1 MDAPVPRS
9 DAPSPPRIPPLMPD
23 ASLDA
28 RPDDLLDSHAL
39 AHAEMLG
46 LHARQVVE
54 GYLAGEHRSPFYG
67 FATEFAQHR
76 EYSQGD
82 DLRHLDWK
90 VLGRTDR
97 YYVKQ
102 YEQETNFVAQIL
114 LDGSESM
121 RYGSASVSKLHFGK
135 QLAAC
140 LAYLILLQR
149 DAVAVGLFD
158 AGLRRYLPRSNNR
171 ANLHIVMSQL
181 AAFEAGS
188 TTQIGAVLH
197 EMARQTPR
205 KGIVILISDLFDDE
219 ERILE
224 GVQHLRFVGHEVILF
239 HVLDP
244 AELEFPFTG
253 NIEFVGLEG
262 LPTLLTRAHE
272 IRRSYR
278 QEMDAFRNRLREG
291 CEHNQSHYVLV
302 NTGHPL
308 KETLSGYLAFRRK
321 TGRSRRRTG

>member
-1 MDAPVPRS
+1 MSSR
-9 DAPSPPRIPPLMPD
+9 
-23 ASLDA
+23 
-28 RPDDLLDSHAL
+28 RPDDLLDAHVL
-39 AHAEMLG
+39 AHAERLG

-54 GYLAGEHRSPFYG
+54 GYMAGEHRSPFFG

-102 YEQETNFVAQIL
+102 YEQETNYVAQIL

-121 RYGSASVSKLHFGK
+121 RYGSGSVTKLHYAK

-171 ANLHIVMSQL
+171 GNIHVIMGQL
-181 AAFEAGS
+181 AAFEPGS
-188 TTQIGAVLH
+188 QTQIAAVLH
-197 EMARQTPR
+197 EMAQQTPR
-205 KGIVILISDLFDDE
+205 KGIVVLISDLFDDE

-224 GVQHLRFVGHEVILF
+224 GIQHLRFIGHEVIVF

-244 AELEFPFTG
+244 AELEFPFAG

-262 LPTLLTRAHE
+262 IPPVLTRAQE
-272 IRRSYR
+272 IRATYR
-278 QEMDAFRNRLREG
+278 AEVEAFRRRLREG
-291 CEHNQSHYVLV
+291 CEKNQSHYVLV
-302 NTGHPL
+302 NTGEAL
-308 KETLSGYLAFRRK
+308 RDTLSSYLAFRRK
-321 TGRSRRRTG
+321 TGRSRRGRA

>member
-1 MDAPVPRS
+1 MSVT
-9 DAPSPPRIPPLMPD
+9 
-23 ASLDA
+23 
-28 RPDDLLDSHAL
+28 RPDELLDPSAL
-39 AHAEMLG
+39 AHAELLG

-54 GYLAGEHRSPFYG
+54 GYLAGEHRSPYFG

-102 YEQETNFVAQIL
+102 YEQETNYVAQVL

-121 RYGSASVSKLHFGK
+121 RYGSGAVTKLHYGK

-158 AGLRRYLPRSNNR
+158 AAMRRYLPRSNNR
-171 ANLHIVMSQL
+171 ANIHVIMGQL
-181 AAFEAGS
+181 AKYETAAEAR
-188 TTQIGAVLH
+188 TQVGAVLH

-205 KGIVILISDLFDDE
+205 KGIVVLISDLFDEE
-219 ERILE
+219 ERVLE
-224 GVQHLRFVGHEVILF
+224 GIQHLRFIGHEVIVF

-244 AELEFPFTG
+244 AEIEFPFSG

-262 LPTLLTRAHE
+262 MPAQLTRAQE

-278 QEMDAFRNRLREG
+278 EEVEAFCRRLREG
-291 CEHNQSHYVLV
+291 CERNQSHYVLV
-302 NTGHPL
+302 NTGLPL
-308 KETLSGYLAFRRK
+308 RETLSGYLGF
-321 TGRSRRRTG
+321 RRRTGRLRSRSL

>member
-1 MDAPVPRS
+1 MSPTAP
-9 DAPSPPRIPPLMPD
+9 
-23 ASLDA
+23 
-28 RPDDLLDSHAL
+28 RPDDLLDPHAL
-39 AHAEMLG
+39 AHAELLG

-54 GYLAGEHRSPFYG
+54 GYLAGEHRSPYFG

-121 RYGSASVSKLHFGK
+121 RYGSGPITKLHYAK

-140 LAYLILLQR
+140 LSYLILLQR

-171 ANLHIVMSQL
+171 ANLQVIMGQL
-181 AAFEAGS
+181 AAFDPGAL
-188 TTQIGAVLH
+188 THIGPVLH
-197 EMARQTPR
+197 EMAAQTPR
-205 KGIVILISDLFDDE
+205 KGMVLLISDLFDDE
-219 ERILE
+219 EQIL
-224 GVQHLRFVGHEVILF
+224 GGIQHLRYIGHEVIVF

-244 AELEFPFTG
+244 AELDFPFTG
-253 NIEFVGLEG
+253 NVEFVGLEG
-262 LPTLLTRAHE
+262 VPPLLTRAQE
-272 IRRSYR
+272 IRRSY
-278 QEMDAFRNRLREG
+278 QTEIDAFRTRLREG
-291 CEHNQSHYVLV
+291 CERNQCHYVLV
-302 NTGHPL
+302 NTRDAL
-308 KETLSGYLAFRRK
+308 RDTLSGYLAFRRK
-321 TGRSRRRTG
+321 TGRSRRGAA

>member
-1 MDAPVPRS
+1 M
-9 DAPSPPRIPPLMPD
+9 
-23 ASLDA
+23 ASTP
-28 RPDDLLDSHAL
+28 PDDLLDPQAL
-39 AHAEMLG
+39 AHAELLG

-54 GYLAGEHRSPFYG
+54 GYLAGEHRSPYFG

-82 DLRHLDWK
+82 DPRHLDWK

-102 YEQETNFVAQIL
+102 YEQETNFVAQVL

-121 RYGSASVSKLHFGK
+121 RYGSGAVTKLHYGK

-158 AGLRRYLPRSNNR
+158 AALRRYLPRSNNR
-171 ANLHIVMSQL
+171 ANIHLIMSQL
-181 AAFEAGS
+181 AAFDGGER
-188 TTQIGAVLH
+188 TQIGPVLH
-197 EMARQTPR
+197 EMATQTPR
-205 KGIVILISDLFDDE
+205 KGMVVLISDLFDE
-219 ERILE
+219 EAAILE
-224 GVQHLRFVGHEVILF
+224 GIQHLRFVGHEVIVF

-244 AELEFPFTG
+244 AELEFPFRG

-262 LPTLLTRAHE
+262 LPPQQTRAAE
-272 IRRSYR
+272 IRKSYR
-278 QEMDAFRNRLREG
+278 REVEAFCGRLREG
-291 CEHNQSHYVLV
+291 CERNQSHYVLV
-302 NTGHPL
+302 NTGEPL
-308 KETLSGYLAFRRK
+308 RETLSGYLAFRRK
-321 TGRSRRRTG
+321 TGRVRRQGY

>member
-1 MDAPVPRS
+1 MADNHAQN
-9 DAPSPPRIPPLMPD
+9 
-23 ASLDA
+23 
-28 RPDDLLDSHAL
+28 DLLDPHAL
-39 AHAEMLG
+39 AHAELLG

-54 GYLAGEHRSPFYG
+54 GYLAGEHRSPFFG

-102 YEQETNFVAQIL
+102 YEQETNYVAQVL

-121 RYGSASVSKLHFGK
+121 SYGSRGVSKLQYGK

-158 AGLRRYLPRSNNR
+158 ATLRRYLPRSNNR
-171 ANLHIVMSQL
+171 SNIHVIMGQL
-181 AAFEAGS
+181 ASFTSGAQ
-188 TTQIGAVLH
+188 TQIGADLH
-197 EMARQTPR
+197 AMARQTPR
-205 KGIVILISDLFDDE
+205 KGIVLLISDLFDEE

-224 GVQHLRFVGHEVILF
+224 GIQHLRFVGHEVIVF

-244 AELEFPFTG
+244 AELDFPFSG
-253 NIEFVGLEG
+253 NVEFIGLEG
-262 LPTLLTRAHE
+262 ATPVLTRAHE
-272 IRRSYR
+272 IRKGY
-278 QEMDAFRNRLREG
+278 QEEIEAFRTRLREG
-291 CEHNQSHYVLV
+291 CERNQSHYVLV
-302 NTGHPL
+302 NTRDSL
-308 KETLSGYLAFRRK
+308 RETLSGYLAFRRK
-321 TGRSRRRTG
+321 TGRVRRGA

>member
-1 MDAPVPRS
+1 MADNHAQN
-9 DAPSPPRIPPLMPD
+9 
-23 ASLDA
+23 
-28 RPDDLLDSHAL
+28 DLLDPHAL
-39 AHAEMLG
+39 AHAELLG

-54 GYLAGEHRSPFYG
+54 GYLAGEHRSPFFG

-102 YEQETNFVAQIL
+102 YEQETNYVAQVL

-121 RYGSASVSKLHFGK
+121 SYGSRGVSKLQYGK

-158 AGLRRYLPRSNNR
+158 ATLRRYLPRSNNR
-171 ANLHIVMSQL
+171 SNIHVIMGQL
-181 AAFEAGS
+181 ASFTSGAQ
-188 TTQIGAVLH
+188 TQIGAVLH

-205 KGIVILISDLFDDE
+205 KGIVLLISDLFDEE

-224 GVQHLRFVGHEVILF
+224 GIQHLRFVGHEVIVF

-244 AELEFPFTG
+244 AELDFPFSG
-253 NIEFVGLEG
+253 NVEFIGLEG
-262 LPTLLTRAHE
+262 ATPVLTRAHE
-272 IRRSYR
+272 IRKGY
-278 QEMDAFRNRLREG
+278 QEEIEAFRTRLREG
-291 CEHNQSHYVLV
+291 CERNQSHYVLV
-302 NTGHPL
+302 NTRDSL
-308 KETLSGYLAFRRK
+308 RETLSGYLAFRRK
-321 TGRSRRRTG
+321 TGRVRRGA

>member
-1 MDAPVPRS
+1 M
-9 DAPSPPRIPPLMPD
+9 
-23 ASLDA
+23 
-28 RPDDLLDSHAL
+28 
-39 AHAEMLG
+39 
-46 LHARQVVE
+46 
-54 GYLAGEHRSPFYG
+54 
-67 FATEFAQHR
+67 
-76 EYSQGD
+76 
-82 DLRHLDWK
+82 RHLDWK

-102 YEQETNFVAQIL
+102 YEQETNYVAQVL

-121 RYGSASVSKLHFGK
+121 RYGSGGVTKLHYGK

-158 AGLRRYLPRSNNR
+158 AAMRRYLPRSNNR
-171 ANLHIVMSQL
+171 ANIHVIMGQL
-181 AAFEAGS
+181 AKYEAGAAAR
-188 TTQIGAVLH
+188 TQVGAVLH

-205 KGIVILISDLFDDE
+205 KGIVVLISDLFDEE

-224 GVQHLRFVGHEVILF
+224 GIQHLRFIGHEVIVF

-244 AELEFPFTG
+244 AELEFPFSG

-262 LPTLLTRAHE
+262 IPAQLTRAQE

-278 QEMDAFRNRLREG
+278 EEVESFCRRLREG
-291 CEHNQSHYVLV
+291 CERNQSHYVLV
-302 NTGHPL
+302 NTGLPL
-308 KETLSGYLAFRRK
+308 RETLSGYLGFRRK
-321 TGRSRRRTG
+321 TGRLRSRSL

>member
-1 MDAPVPRS
+1 MSSTPTP
-9 DAPSPPRIPPLMPD
+9 
-23 ASLDA
+23 ASGSHA
-28 RPDDLLDSHAL
+28 TRADDLLDAPAL
-39 AHAEMLG
+39 AQAELLG

-54 GYLAGEHRSPFYG
+54 GYLAGEHRSPFFG

-102 YEQETNFVAQIL
+102 YEQETNFVAQVL

-121 RYGSASVSKLHFGK
+121 NYGSAGLTKLQYGK

-158 AGLRRYLPRSNNR
+158 AGLKRYLPRSNNR
-171 ANLHIVMSQL
+171 SNIHVIMGQL
-181 AAFEAGS
+181 AAYEGGR
-188 TTQIGAVLH
+188 TTQIGPVLH
-197 EMARQTPR
+197 EMATLSGR

-219 ERILE
+219 DRILS
-224 GVQHLRFVGHEVILF
+224 GIQHLRYVGHEVVVF

-244 AELEFPFTG
+244 AELSFPFDG
-253 NIEFVGLEG
+253 NVEFVGLEG
-262 LPTLLTRAHE
+262 IPPLLARAAE

-278 QEMDAFRNRLREG
+278 EEIEGFRRRLREG
-291 CEHNQSHYVLV
+291 CERNQSHFVPID
-302 NTGHPL
+302 TGERL
-308 KETLSGYLAFRRK
+308 RDTLSGYLAFRRK
-321 TGRSRRRTG
+321 TGRTRRRVL

>member
-1 MDAPVPRS
+1 
-9 DAPSPPRIPPLMPD
+9 MPED
-23 ASLDA
+23 
-28 RPDDLLDSHAL
+28 RPDDLLDPHAL
-39 AHAEMLG
+39 AHAERLG

-54 GYLAGEHRSPFYG
+54 GYLAGEHRSPFFG

-102 YEQETNFVAQIL
+102 YEQETNYVAQVL

-121 RYGSASVSKLHFGK
+121 TYGSGSLTKLQYGK

-158 AGLRRYLPRSNNR
+158 AALRRYLPRSNNR
-171 ANLHIVMSQL
+171 SNIHVIMGQL
-181 AAFEAGS
+181 AAFSSGAQ
-188 TTQIGAVLH
+188 TQIGPVLH

-219 ERILE
+219 ERILA
-224 GVQHLRFVGHEVILF
+224 GIQHLRFVGHEVIVF

-244 AELEFPFTG
+244 AELDFPFSG
-253 NIEFVGLEG
+253 NVEFIGLEG
-262 LPTLLTRAHE
+262 AAPILTRAHE
-272 IRRSYR
+272 IRQGYQ
-278 QEMDAFRNRLREG
+278 QEIEAFRTRLREG
-291 CEHNQSHYVLV
+291 CERNQSHYILV
-302 NTGHPL
+302 NTRDSL
-308 KETLSGYLAFRRK
+308 RETLSGYLAFRRK
-321 TGRSRRRTG
+321 TGRARRAA

>member
-1 MDAPVPRS
+1 MAESHPN
-9 DAPSPPRIPPLMPD
+9 
-23 ASLDA
+23 
-28 RPDDLLDSHAL
+28 DLLDPHAL
-39 AHAEMLG
+39 ASAELLG

-54 GYLAGEHRSPFYG
+54 GYLAGEHRSPFFG

-114 LDGSESM
+114 VDASESM
-121 RYGSASVSKLHFGK
+121 SYGSGTVTKFQYGK

-158 AGLRRYLPRSNNR
+158 SALRRYLPRSNNR
-171 ANLHIVMSQL
+171 SNLHVIMSQL
-181 AAFEAGS
+181 AAYQAAAA
-188 TTQIGAVLH
+188 TQVGPVLH
-197 EMARQTPR
+197 EMATQMPR
-205 KGIVILISDLFDDE
+205 KGMVLLISDLFDDE
-219 ERILE
+219 EQIQA
-224 GVQHLRFVGHEVILF
+224 GIQHLRYVGHEVVVF

-244 AELEFPFTG
+244 AELDFPFRG
-253 NIEFVGLEG
+253 NVEFVGLEG
-262 LPTLLTRAHE
+262 LPSELTRPQE
-272 IRRSYR
+272 IRKTYQR
-278 QEMDAFRNRLREG
+278 EIEAFRRRLQEG
-291 CEHNQSHYVLV
+291 CERNQSHYVLV
-302 NTGHPL
+302 NTREPL
-308 KETLSGYLAFRRK
+308 RDMLSGYLAFRRK
-321 TGRSRRRTG
+321 TGRARRVGVL

>member
-1 MDAPVPRS
+1 MAAP
-9 DAPSPPRIPPLMPD
+9 
-23 ASLDA
+23 
-28 RPDDLLDSHAL
+28 RPDDLLDPHAL
-39 AHAEMLG
+39 VHAEVLG

-54 GYLAGEHRSPFYG
+54 GYMAGEHRSPFFG

-76 EYSQGD
+76 EYAQGD

-121 RYGSASVSKLHFGK
+121 RYGSASLTKLHYGK

-158 AGLRRYLPRSNNR
+158 AELRRYLPRSNNR
-171 ANLHIVMSQL
+171 SNIHVVMSQL
-181 AAFEAGS
+181 AAFEPGAK
-188 TTQIGAVLH
+188 TRIGPVLH

-205 KGIVILISDLFDDE
+205 KGIVVLISDLFDDE
-219 ERILE
+219 EEMLGGI
-224 GVQHLRFVGHEVILF
+224 QHLRFVGHEVVVF
-239 HVLDP
+239 HLMDP
-244 AELEFPFTG
+244 AELDFPFTG
-253 NIEFVGLEG
+253 NVEFVGLEG
-262 LPTLLTRAHE
+262 IAPVRVRAPE
-272 IRRSYR
+272 IRRSYQ
-278 QEMDAFRNRLREG
+278 QEVEAFRRRLREG
-291 CEHNQSHYVLV
+291 CERNQSHYVLV
-302 NTGHPL
+302 NTAEPL
-308 KETLSGYLAFRRK
+308 RDTLSGYLAFRRK
-321 TGRSRRRTG
+321 TGRVRRSLV

>member
-1 MDAPVPRS
+1 MAEPQ
-9 DAPSPPRIPPLMPD
+9 
-23 ASLDA
+23 
-28 RPDDLLDSHAL
+28 PDDLLDSQAL
-39 AHAEMLG
+39 AQAEVLG

-54 GYLAGEHRSPFYG
+54 GYLAGEHRSPFFG

-121 RYGSASVSKLHFGK
+121 RYGSGRISKLHYGK

-140 LAYLILLQR
+140 LTYLILLQR

-158 AGLRRYLPRSNNR
+158 SGLRRYLPRSNSRSNI
-171 ANLHIVMSQL
+171 HVVMSQL
-181 AAFEAGS
+181 AAFEPGAG
-188 TTQIGAVLH
+188 TQIGAVLH
-197 EMARQTPR
+197 EMAQQAPR
-205 KGIVILISDLFDDE
+205 RGMVLLISDLFDDE
-219 ERILE
+219 DRILE
-224 GVQHLRFVGHEVILF
+224 GIQHLRFIGHEVVVF

-244 AELEFPFTG
+244 AELEFPFSG
-253 NIEFVGLEG
+253 NVEFVGLEG
-262 LPTLLTRAHE
+262 LPAQLTRAHE
-272 IRRSYR
+272 IRKSYLT
-278 QEMDAFRNRLREG
+278 ELEAFRRRLREG
-291 CEHNQSHYVLV
+291 CERNQSHLVSV
-302 NTGHPL
+302 NTADSL
-308 KETLSGYLAFRRK
+308 KETLGGYLAFRKK
-321 TGRSRRRTG
+321 TARARRGTR

>member
-1 MDAPVPRS
+1 M
-9 DAPSPPRIPPLMPD
+9 PSPSDSEPRETRAG
-23 ASLDA
+23 AS
-28 RPDDLLDSHAL
+28 RPDDLLDAPAL
-39 AHAEMLG
+39 AQAELLG

-54 GYLAGEHRSPFYG
+54 GYLAGEHRSPFFG

-102 YEQETNFVAQIL
+102 YEQETNFVAHVL
-114 LDGSESM
+114 LDASESM
-121 RYGSASVSKLHFGK
+121 GYGSRGVTKLQYAK
-135 QLAAC
+135 QIAAC

-171 ANLHIVMSQL
+171 SNIHVIMGQL
-181 AAFEAGS
+181 AAFEAS
-188 TTQIGAVLH
+188 RTTQIGPVLH
-197 EMARQTPR
+197 EMATLSGR

-219 ERILE
+219 EQVLSGI
-224 GVQHLRFVGHEVILF
+224 QHLRYVGHEVIVC

-244 AELEFPFTG
+244 AELEFPFDG
-253 NIEFVGLEG
+253 NVEFVGLEG
-262 LPTLLTRAHE
+262 VPPLLTRASE
-272 IRRSYR
+272 IRRSYLEEIR
-278 QEMDAFRNRLREG
+278 GFCQRLREG
-291 CEHNQSHYVLV
+291 CERNQSHYVPV
-302 NTGHPL
+302 NTGEPL
-308 KETLSGYLAFRRK
+308 REMLSGYLAFRKK
-321 TGRSRRRTG
+321 TGRTRRRVL

>member
-1 MDAPVPRS
+1 MQPGTRNLDLDASGAVPR
-9 DAPSPPRIPPLMPD
+9 PGG
-23 ASLDA
+23 
-28 RPDDLLDSHAL
+28 DDLLDAGAL
-39 AHAEMLG
+39 AHAELLG

-54 GYLAGEHRSPFYG
+54 GYLAGEHRSPFFG

-114 LDGSESM
+114 LDASESM
-121 RYGSASVSKLHFGK
+121 RFGSGRVTKLQYAK

-158 AGLRRYLPRSNNR
+158 AAMRRYLPRSNNR
-171 ANLHIVMSQL
+171 SNIHVIMSQL
-181 AAFEAGS
+181 ASLEASEG
-188 TTQIGAVLH
+188 TQIGPVLH
-197 EMARQTPR
+197 EMATQTSR
-205 KGIVILISDLFDDE
+205 KGITLLVSDLFDDE
-219 ERILE
+219 DRVLGGI
-224 GVQHLRFVGHEVILF
+224 QHLRYVGHEVVVF

-244 AELEFPFTG
+244 AELEFPFEG
-253 NIEFVGLEG
+253 NVEFVGLEG
-262 LPTLLTRAHE
+262 VPPLLTRAHE
-272 IRRSYR
+272 IRQGYLEEVEGFCRR
-278 QEMDAFRNRLREG
+278 MREG
-291 CEHNQSHYVLV
+291 CERNQSHYVQV
-302 NTGHPL
+302 NTREPL
-308 KETLSGYLAFRRK
+308 RDMLSGYLAFRRK
-321 TGRSRRRTG
+321 TGRSRRRGM

>member
-1 MDAPVPRS
+1 MPPTAPP
-9 DAPSPPRIPPLMPD
+9 
-23 ASLDA
+23 
-28 RPDDLLDSHAL
+28 RPDDLLDPHAL
-39 AHAEMLG
+39 AHAELLG

-54 GYLAGEHRSPFYG
+54 GYLAGEHRSPYFG

-121 RYGSASVSKLHFGK
+121 RYGSGPTTKLHYGK

-171 ANLHIVMSQL
+171 ANIHVIMEQL
-181 AAFEAGS
+181 AAFDSGAQ
-188 TTQIGAVLH
+188 TQIGPVLH
-197 EMARQTPR
+197 EMAAQTPR
-205 KGIVILISDLFDDE
+205 KGIVLLISDLFDDE
-219 ERILE
+219 EQIL
-224 GVQHLRFVGHEVILF
+224 GGIQHLRYIGHEVVVF

-244 AELEFPFTG
+244 AELDFPFSG
-253 NIEFVGLEG
+253 NVEFVGLEG
-262 LPTLLTRAHE
+262 VPPLLTRAQE
-272 IRRSYR
+272 IRQSY
-278 QEMDAFRNRLREG
+278 QAEIEAFRDRLREG
-291 CEHNQSHYVLV
+291 CERNQCHYVLV
-302 NTGHPL
+302 NTRDAL
-308 KETLSGYLAFRRK
+308 RDTLSAYLAFRRK
-321 TGRSRRRTG
+321 TGRGRRGAA

>member
-1 MDAPVPRS
+1 MSAPLS
-9 DAPSPPRIPPLMPD
+9 
-23 ASLDA
+23 
-28 RPDDLLDSHAL
+28 DDLLDPHAL
-39 AHAEMLG
+39 AHAELLG

-54 GYLAGEHRSPFYG
+54 GYLAGEHRSPFFG

-121 RYGSASVSKLHFGK
+121 QYGSGALTKLHYGK

-140 LAYLILLQR
+140 LSYLILLQR

-171 ANLHIVMSQL
+171 ANIHVIMGQL
-181 AAFEAGS
+181 AAFEAGAK
-188 TTQIGAVLH
+188 TQIGPVLH
-197 EMARQTPR
+197 EMAALTPR
-205 KGIVILISDLFDDE
+205 KGLVILISDLFDDE
-219 ERILE
+219 ERIL
-224 GVQHLRFVGHEVILF
+224 GGIQHLRFIGHEVIVF

-253 NIEFVGLEG
+253 NVEFVGLEG
-262 LPTLLTRAHE
+262 VPPLLTRAQE
-272 IRRSYR
+272 IRRSY
-278 QEMDAFRNRLREG
+278 QAEIEAFGKRLREG
-291 CEHNQSHYVLV
+291 CERNQSHYVPV
-302 NTGHPL
+302 NPREPL
-308 KETLSGYLAFRRK
+308 RDTLSGYLAFRRK
-321 TGRSRRRTG
+321 TGRTRRSGP

>member
-1 MDAPVPRS
+1 MATEPS
-9 DAPSPPRIPPLMPD
+9 DV
-23 ASLDA
+23 
-28 RPDDLLDSHAL
+28 LLDPHAL
-39 AHAEMLG
+39 AQAELLG

-54 GYLAGEHRSPFYG
+54 GYLAGEHRSPFFG

-90 VLGRTDR
+90 VLARTDR
-97 YYVKQ
+97 FYVKQ
-102 YEQETNFVAQIL
+102 YEQETNFVAQVL

-121 RYGSASVSKLHFGK
+121 QYGSGKLTKLQYGK

-140 LAYLILLQR
+140 LSYLILLQR

-158 AGLRRYLPRSNNR
+158 AALRRYLPRSNNR
-171 ANLHIVMSQL
+171 ANILVIMAQL
-181 AAFEAGS
+181 AAYDSRER
-188 TTQIGAVLH
+188 TQIGAVLH

-205 KGIVILISDLFDDE
+205 KGLVLLLSDLFDNEDE
-219 ERILE
+219 VIA
-224 GVQHLRFVGHEVILF
+224 GIQHLRFVGHEVIVF

-262 LPTLLTRAHE
+262 ITPQMIRAQE
-272 IRRSYR
+272 IRRSYQAEVR
-278 QEMDAFRNRLREG
+278 AFCSRMREG
-291 CEHNQSHYVLV
+291 CERNQSHYILV
-302 NTGHPL
+302 NTRDPL
-308 KETLSGYLAFRRK
+308 RETLNGYLAFRRK
-321 TGRSRRRTG
+321 TSRLRQRAGHA

>member
-1 MDAPVPRS
+1 MSAPRS
-9 DAPSPPRIPPLMPD
+9 
-23 ASLDA
+23 
-28 RPDDLLDSHAL
+28 DDLLDPQALSHAEL
-39 AHAEMLG
+39 LG
-46 LHARQVVE
+46 LHARLVVE
-54 GYLAGEHRSPFYG
+54 GYLAGEHRSPFFG

-76 EYSQGD
+76 EYAQGD

-97 YYVKQ
+97 LYVKQ

-121 RYGSASVSKLHFGK
+121 AYGSRGVTKLHYGK

-140 LAYLILLQR
+140 LSYLILLQR

-171 ANLHIVMSQL
+171 ANIHVIMGQL
-181 AAFEAGS
+181 ASFEPGAQ
-188 TTQIGAVLH
+188 TQIGPVLH
-197 EMARQTPR
+197 EMARQTVR
-205 KGIVILISDLFDDE
+205 KGMVLLISDLFDDE
-219 ERILE
+219 EQVLE
-224 GVQHLRFVGHEVILF
+224 GIQHLRFVGHEVIVF

-262 LPTLLTRAHE
+262 MPSQLTRAQE
-272 IRRSYR
+272 IRRSYQAEIR
-278 QEMDAFRNRLREG
+278 AFCQRLREG
-291 CEHNQSHYVLV
+291 CERNQCHYVQV
-302 NTGHPL
+302 NTGDSL
-308 KETLSGYLAFRRK
+308 RDTLNGYLAFRRK
-321 TGRSRRRTG
+321 TGRLRRGGP

>member
-1 MDAPVPRS
+1 MSAP
-9 DAPSPPRIPPLMPD
+9 IPG
-23 ASLDA
+23 
-28 RPDDLLDSHAL
+28 DLLDPHAL
-39 AHAEMLG
+39 AHAELLG

-54 GYLAGEHRSPFYG
+54 GYLAGEHRSPFFG

-76 EYSQGD
+76 EYAQGD

-102 YEQETNFVAQIL
+102 YEQETNFVAQVL

-121 RYGSASVSKLHFGK
+121 RYGSGAVTKLQYGK

-158 AGLRRYLPRSNNR
+158 AAVRRYLPRSNNR
-171 ANLHIVMSQL
+171 ANIHVIMGQL
-181 AAFEAGS
+181 AAFDARA
-188 TTQIGAVLH
+188 TTQIGPVLH
-197 EMARQTPR
+197 EMAAQSPR

-219 ERILE
+219 EQIL
-224 GVQHLRFVGHEVILF
+224 GGIQHLRYIGHEVVVF

-244 AELEFPFTG
+244 AELDFPFTG
-253 NIEFVGLEG
+253 NVEFVGLEG
-262 LPTLLTRAHE
+262 VPPLLTRAQE
-272 IRRSYR
+272 IRRSY
-278 QEMDAFRNRLREG
+278 QAEIEAFRTRLREG
-291 CEHNQSHYVLV
+291 CERNQSHYVMV
-302 NTGHPL
+302 NTGDAL
-308 KETLSGYLAFRRK
+308 RDTLSGYLAFRRK
-321 TGRSRRRTG
+321 TGRVRRGPG

>member
-1 MDAPVPRS
+1 MAH
-9 DAPSPPRIPPLMPD
+9 
-23 ASLDA
+23 A
-28 RPDDLLDSHAL
+28 RPDDLLDPHAL
-39 AHAEMLG
+39 VHAEVLG

-54 GYLAGEHRSPFYG
+54 GYMAGEHRSPFFG

-102 YEQETNFVAQIL
+102 YEQETNFVAQVL

-121 RYGSASVSKLHFGK
+121 RYGSGSLTKLHYAK

-140 LAYLILLQR
+140 LSYLILLQR

-158 AGLRRYLPRSNNR
+158 SALRKYLPRSNNR
-171 ANLHIVMSQL
+171 SNLHVIMSQL
-181 AAFEAGS
+181 ASFDPES
-188 TTQIGAVLH
+188 QTRIGPVLH

-205 KGIVILISDLFDDE
+205 KGMVVLISDLFDDE
-219 ERILE
+219 EEMLQGI
-224 GVQHLRFVGHEVILF
+224 QHLRFVGHEVIVF
-239 HVLDP
+239 HVMDP

-253 NIEFVGLEG
+253 NVEFVGLEG
-262 LPTLLTRAHE
+262 IAPLMTRASE
-272 IRRSYR
+272 IRKSYQR
-278 QEMDAFRNRLREG
+278 EVEEFRNRIREG
-291 CEHNQSHYVLV
+291 CERNQSHYVLV
-302 NTGHPL
+302 NTGDPL
-308 KETLSGYLAFRRK
+308 RDTLSGYLAFRKK
-321 TGRSRRRTG
+321 TGRARRGPG

>member
-1 MDAPVPRS
+1 MAAESPLTSSPAAPGV
-9 DAPSPPRIPPLMPD
+9 
-23 ASLDA
+23 
-28 RPDDLLDSHAL
+28 DLLDPHAL
-39 AHAEMLG
+39 AHAERLG
-46 LHARQVVE
+46 LHARLVVE
-54 GYLAGEHRSPFYG
+54 GYLAGEHRSPYFG

-90 VLGRTDR
+90 VLARTDR
-97 YYVKQ
+97 LYVKQ
-102 YEQETNFVAQIL
+102 YEQETNYVAQVL

-121 RYGSASVSKLHFGK
+121 RYGSGPLTKLLYGK

-158 AGLRRYLPRSNNR
+158 AALRRYLPRSNNR
-171 ANLHIVMSQL
+171 ANIHVIMAQL
-181 AAFEAGS
+181 AGFEAAAQ
-188 TTQIGAVLH
+188 TQIGAVLH

-205 KGIVILISDLFDDE
+205 KGIVVLISDLFDDE
-219 ERILE
+219 DQVLKGI
-224 GVQHLRFVGHEVILF
+224 QHLRYVGHEVIVF

-262 LPTLLTRAHE
+262 IPPERARAQE
-272 IRRSYR
+272 IRRTYKR
-278 QEMDAFRNRLREG
+278 EVQGFCARIREG
-291 CEHNQSHYVLV
+291 CERNQSHYVLV
-302 NTGHPL
+302 NTADAL
-308 KETLSGYLAFRRK
+308 RDTLSGYLAFRRK
-321 TGRSRRRTG
+321 TGRLRRAGH